1 VPHASKDRG
10 SFWWRDLLKL
20 CDTYR
25 GIAKCSIGDGSSVL
39 FWSDIWNDLLLQDKF
54 PRLFSFAKDKL
65 ISVATFFN
73 TPQMSELFIFHCLLK
88 HGKNIKL
95 FRLSSKEFKLQGKKK
110 IVGSTFG
117 GNLSIHPQSSIIFN
131 SAAYNPQSLS
141 FGFGIQSA
149 QIRLGFFDGCS

>member
-1 VPHASKDRG
+1 VLHASKDRG

-73 TPQMSELFIFHCLLK
+73 TPQMSELFIFHCPR
-88 HGKNIKL
+88 I
-95 FRLSSKEFKLQGKKK
+95 SS
-110 IVGSTFG
+110 S
-117 GNLSIHPQSSIIFN
+117 SDYHPRN
-131 SAAYNPQSLS
+131 SNYR
-141 FGFGIQSA
+141 G
-149 QIRLGFFDGCS
+149 RKR

>member
-25 GIAKCSIGDGSSVL
+25 GIAKCSIGDGSTVL

-73 TPQMSELFIFHCLLK
+73 TTQMS
-88 HGKNIKL
+88 KL
-95 FRLSSKEFKLQGKKK
+95 FHIPLSSESMAR
-110 IVGSTFG
+110 IS
-117 GNLSIHPQSSIIFN
+117 SSSYYHPRN
-131 SAAYNPQSLS
+131 SNYR
-141 FGFGIQSA
+141 G
-149 QIRLGFFDGCS
+149 RKR